1 MSAGDISN
9 AAYDRIGGVF
19 RRALDGLDIPQL
31 KAQPAGPQS
40 NPIGW
45 LAWHLSRTQDKNY
58 SLLLRQNE
66 AWTTHAWCQRFQ
78 LPPNRG
84 SGNGDSLE
92 QVRAFDPINAQ
103 TLIAYFDAA
112 REKSRTF
119 LNNLSDADLEQ
130 PSPASSPNASE
141 TIKITIARV
150 TGDLIQ
156 HIGQIAYLRGL
167 LDKHGWYGA

>member
-19 RRALDGLDIPQL
+19 QRALTGLTIEQL
-31 KAQPAGPQS
+31 KAQPSGSES

-58 SLLLRQNE
+58 SELLGEEE
-66 AWTTHAWCQRFQ
+66 AWTADGWCERFGQ
-78 LPPNRG
+78 PADRG

-92 QVRAFDPINAQ
+92 QVRAFDPVDSD

-112 REKSRTF
+112 REKSRRF
-119 LNNLSDADLEQ
+119 LDALTDDDLEK
-130 PSPASSPNASE
+130 PSAAGVARDE
-141 TIKITIARV
+141 TIKISIARV

-156 HIGQIAYLRGL
+156 HTGQIAYIRGL
-167 LDKHGWYGA
+167 VDRHGWYGA